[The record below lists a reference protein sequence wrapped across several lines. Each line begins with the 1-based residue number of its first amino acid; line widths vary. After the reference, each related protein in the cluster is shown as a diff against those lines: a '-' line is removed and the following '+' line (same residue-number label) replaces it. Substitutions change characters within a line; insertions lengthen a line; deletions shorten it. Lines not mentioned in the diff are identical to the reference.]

1 MKNIFIIFCLLI
13 FSIKPQAQG
22 IEFFDGTWE
31 EVLAE
36 SKKQGK
42 PIFVDAFTTWC
53 GPCKAMAKNTFTKE
67 EVGAFFNKN
76 FISVKFD
83 MEKKEGVKF
92 GHKYPVK
99 AYPTLY
105 FINDKGDVLKKVVG
119 GQKPAGLID
128 NAKKAMKADDRS
140 GDYEEAYLAGNRDY
154 DLVYGYVKALSDVGK
169 PTLKISNDYL
179 ASNPEISEEQR
190 LKFLFV
196 SAVEADSKIFEEV
209 LQNKEA
215 IKPIVGNDVFMAKIT
230 SACTKTINKAI
241 EYEFEDLMT
250 DAIGKAKTVLPKNEF
265 NDFAF
270 KSKLDYYDSFNQDAM
285 YFNTAKDYVKAAGK
299 KNDEVLSFVA
309 SKVCAKLKE
318 DEKAIKQAKKW
329 AKQAYKIDD
338 SQSNFNVYCQALIS
352 AMEYDAALDM
362 IQKELDK
369 KKTKYKKATLEQLKI
384 YAEKLKQQEG

>member
-1 MKNIFIIFCLLI
+1 MKNILFIFSMLI
-13 FSIKPQAQG
+13 FSISIYSQG
-22 IEFFDGTWE
+22 IEFFHGTWE

-42 PIFVDAFTTWC
+42 PIFVDAYTTWC

-67 EVGAFFNKN
+67 EVGTFFNKH

-83 MEKKEGVKF
+83 MEKTEGVKF

-119 GQKPAGLID
+119 GQKPKGLI
-128 NAKKAMKADDRS
+128 AKAKEAMKADDRS
-140 GDYEEAYLAGNRDY
+140 GDYEEAYLEGNRDY
-154 DLVYGYVKALSDVGK
+154 DLVFNYVKALADVGK
-169 PTLKISNDYL
+169 PSLKISNDYL
-179 ASNPEISEEQR
+179 ASNPTISQEQR
-190 LKFLFV
+190 LHFLFI

-209 LQNKEA
+209 IEKKEA
-215 IKPIVGNDVFMAKIT
+215 IITIVGEEAFRSKIT
-230 SACTKTINKAI
+230 SACTKTIDKAI

-250 DAIGKAKTVLPKNEF
+250 DAIGKARKVLPDNDY

-270 KSKLDYYDSFNQDAM
+270 KAKMGYYDSFNEDEK
-285 YFNTAKDYVKAAGK
+285 YFSTAKEYVKKSGK
-299 KNDEVLSFVA
+299 KNDVVLSYVA
-309 SKVCAKLKE
+309 SNVCANLKE
-318 DEKAIKQAKKW
+318 NKKALKQARKW

-338 SQSNFNVYCQALIS
+338 SQSNFNVYCQALLS
-352 AMEYDAALDM
+352 VKEYDTALEL
-362 IQKELDK
+362 IQDELDN
-369 KKTKYKKATLEQLKI
+369 KKTKYNISTLKQMKT